1 MLKRRFKKVIGLTH
15 YSNVKEQVNQLTSK
29 LEHKEDYTIRL
40 IQNLMKEMDE
50 IREEVKS
57 LVSGLKVESI
67 ILKENKELEK

>member
-1 MLKRRFKKVIGLTH
+1 
-15 YSNVKEQVNQLTSK
+15 
-29 LEHKEDYTIRL
+29 
-40 IQNLMKEMDE
+40 MKEMDE